1 MRCRARSISASAVFS
16 AAELRAFPPGRLLV
30 AAVPDVL
37 DAGLADGV
45 INQGPG
51 VGVGVEER
59 SPSWRL
65 HDADEEPGISGGV
78 VGKVPVH
85 MGEVPDSRQIFSA
98 VITVCGQPRAGNG
111 AGGSRPGPWSAAGR
125 GSAR

>member
-1 MRCRARSISASAVFS
+1 VFQVADLAQEDGH
-16 AAELRAFPPGRLLV
+16 AAPLGGDLALGCLQRRFGVERAFPPGRLLV

-59 SPSWRL
+59 
-65 HDADEEPGISGGV
+65 AGYPGFSELGMRGQRGG
-78 VGKVPVH
+78 
-85 MGEVPDSRQIFSA
+85 
-98 VITVCGQPRAGNG
+98 
-111 AGGSRPGPWSAAGR
+111 
-125 GSAR
+125 